1 MILRRILAPVL
12 ALGLAAAAPLAA
24 LAADYPRTPIRI
36 VVPYAPGGQA
46 DITARLIADPLG
58 ARLGQPV
65 TVENRPGAN
74 GSIGTAVVA
83 RAPADG
89 HTLALVVSSHVFG
102 KALMPGLPFD
112 PVQDFAPITLTAR
125 TPLVLLAA
133 PGVPAKDAAEFIAYA
148 RQHPGELSFAS
159 AGSGSNTHV
168 FGQWFNDK
176 AGLDMAHIP
185 YKGSTPAH
193 VDLVADRV
201 QVVIDSLPATQA
213 YISSGKLK
221 LLAAAGDQR
230 LKQYPDVP
238 TLAESGVPGFA
249 AESWGALLAPAG
261 TPPEIVARLNQEV
274 TDILR
279 SDTVRARLEGA
290 GMVVVGSTPEE
301 LQQVLVDEE
310 AKFGTLIREMGI
322 RLD

>member
-1 MILRRILAPVL
+1 MT
-12 ALGLAAAAPLAA
+12 LGLALTAPLAPLAA
-24 LAADYPRTPIRI
+24 RAADYPQQPIRI
-36 VVPYAPGGQA
+36 IVPYAPGGQA

-74 GSIGTAVVA
+74 GSIGTAAVA
-83 RAPADG
+83 RAQPDG

-102 KALMPGLPFD
+102 KALMPGLPYD
-112 PVQDFAPITLTAR
+112 PVKDFAPVTLTAR

-133 PGVPAKDAAEFIAYA
+133 PGLPAKDVAEFLAYA
-148 RQHPGELSFAS
+148 KAHPGELSFAS

-168 FGQWFNDK
+168 FGQWLNDL

-201 QVVIDSLPATQA
+201 DVTIDSLPATQA
-213 YISSGKLK
+213 YIASGKLR
-221 LLAAAGDQR
+221 LLAAAGEQR
-230 LKQYPDVP
+230 LPQYPEVP
-238 TLAESGVPGFA
+238 TLAEAGVSGFSA
-249 AESWGALLAPAG
+249 ASWGALLAPAG
-261 TPPEIVARLNQEV
+261 TPPAIVAQLNREV
-274 TDILR
+274 VDILR
-279 SDTVRARLEGA
+279 SEKVRERLEGA
-290 GMVVVGSTPEE
+290 GMIVVGSTPDALAATLAEE
-301 LQQVLVDEE
+301 ET
-310 AKFGTLIREMGI
+310 KFGTLIREMGI